1 MKLTPEK
8 LYNDGIGYIKDN
20 FDNLDD
26 VLNAEPNPQW
36 LEKESIGGKD
46 VFNLSIEKT
55 EFILNRL
62 FRNVIIEV
70 KELKVQEG
78 IGSIL
83 VRVHY
88 TNRDG
93 EKMFQ
98 DGVASCD
105 AKDTTARSMM
115 PALKSVAIKDSC
127 HHLGRIFGRDLNR
140 KNTIKSKKKVA
151 IDLDN
156 VKELFEQKKS
166 ILSKEDFEAATR
178 IITEQEV
185 NSYRKLYESL
195 KQA

>member
-36 LEKESIGGKD
+36 LEKETIQGKD
-46 VFNLSIEKT
+46 VLNLSIEKT

-62 FRNVIIEV
+62 FKNVMIEV
-70 KELKVQEG
+70 KETLLSEKVAT
-78 IGSIL
+78 IT

-93 EKMFQ
+93 EKMFH

-105 AKDTTARSMM
+105 INDTNYRSML
-115 PALKSVAIKDSC
+115 PALKSVAIKDSV
-127 HHLGRIFGRDLNR
+127 HHIGRIFGRDLNR
-140 KNTIKSKKKVA
+140 KNTIKNKKKLT
-151 IDLDN
+151 IDLDTL
-156 VKELFEQKKS
+156 KELFESKKS
-166 ILSKEDFEAATR
+166 ILSKEDFEAAKR
-178 IITEQEV
+178 IITEQET

-195 KQA
+195 K

>member
-8 LYNDGIGYIKDN
+8 LYNDGIGYIKEN

-36 LEKESIGGKD
+36 LEKEIIQGKD
-46 VFNLSIEKT
+46 VLNLSIEKT

-62 FRNVIIEV
+62 FKNVMIEV
-70 KELKVQEG
+70 KETLLSEKVAT
-78 IGSIL
+78 IT

-93 EKMFQ
+93 EKMFH

-105 AKDTTARSMM
+105 INDTNYRSML
-115 PALKSVAIKDSC
+115 PALKSVAIKDSV
-127 HHLGRIFGRDLNR
+127 HHIGRIFGRDLNR
-140 KNTIKSKKKVA
+140 KNTIKSKKKVI
-151 IDLDN
+151 IDLN
-156 VKELFEQKKS
+156 TVKELFEQKKS
-166 ILSKEDFEAATR
+166 TLPKEDFEAAAR